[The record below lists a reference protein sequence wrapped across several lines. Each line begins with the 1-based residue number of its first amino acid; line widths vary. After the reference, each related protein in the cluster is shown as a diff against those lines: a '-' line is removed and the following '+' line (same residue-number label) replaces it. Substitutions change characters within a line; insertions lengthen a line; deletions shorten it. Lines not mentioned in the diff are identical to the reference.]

1 MAFRSS
7 FIRRRT
13 ALLIACPL
21 LLAGWWFLLFRSLQ
35 KTTVVQRPKAFF
47 ANSTE
52 DAIFELAAYDA
63 STLGA
68 MQFDDAEDGR
78 NETGYSEYIV
88 PDIVHYIQL
97 ENPYLEFVTLLSML
111 SAVRHHRPKV
121 ILVHS
126 DRRSLRG
133 KYWEHLLRVV
143 NESSQAEAL
152 SEKTIIRLN
161 HIRRPKYVFG
171 RKLSSVYHASDIAR
185 MKVLRAYGGIYLDND
200 VYVVQSLHRFRRFE
214 FAIGWPE
221 GQFLGTQ
228 VLACHRN
235 ARFLRLWHQSYRS
248 YRPTLWYFNAGELPT
263 TSILALGRSWC
274 TASDPDWQRQF
285 YAVHLLARH
294 RPHDATRQYLNED
307 NIRDLDCTFGEM
319 ARLAYYGTRRMLPV
333 S

>member
-1 MAFRSS
+1 MIFQT
-7 FIRRRT
+7 IRRV
-13 ALLIACPL
+13 LFFLIVA
-21 LLAGWWFLLFRSLQ
+21 
-35 KTTVVQRPKAFF
+35 
-47 ANSTE
+47 
-52 DAIFELAAYDA
+52 
-63 STLGA
+63 
-68 MQFDDAEDGR
+68 
-78 NETGYSEYIV
+78 TGYSEYIV

-111 SAVRHHRPKV
+111 STLRHHRPRV

-133 KYWEHLLRVV
+133 KYWEHLLKVV
-143 NESSQAEAL
+143 NESSQGSEA
-152 SEKTIIRLN
+152 SAPSTPKTIIRLN

-185 MKVLRAYGGIYLDND
+185 MKVLRTYGGIYLDND

-221 GQFLGTQ
+221 GQFLGKKVLYLFINFHIFQLFFSYSTSGTQ
-228 VLACHRN
+228 VLVCHRN

-263 TSILALGRSWC
+263 TSILTPRPQLVHREK
-274 TASDPDWQRQF
+274 TAFGVHYLLPMLYQKQLSSSDLDWQRQF

-319 ARLAYYGTRRMLPV
+319 ARLAYYGTRQMLPV